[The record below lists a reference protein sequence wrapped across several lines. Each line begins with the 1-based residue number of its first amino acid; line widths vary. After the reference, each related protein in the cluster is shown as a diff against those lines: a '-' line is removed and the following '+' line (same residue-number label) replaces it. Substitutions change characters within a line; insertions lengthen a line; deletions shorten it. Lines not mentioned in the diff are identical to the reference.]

1 MVSPHFR
8 HSQRE
13 CQSEG
18 SWVRYSHLWKH
29 TNRLIFSGRVKI
41 NLNRE
46 VNMGGTPKDALKEF
60 GRSPKN

>member
-1 MVSPHFR
+1 MVLPHFR

-18 SWVRYSHLWKH
+18 SWARCSHLWEH
-29 TNRLIFSGRVKI
+29 TERLIFSGRVKI

-46 VNMGGTPKDALKEF
+46 VNMGN
-60 GRSPKN
+60 S